1 MTCQDVQN
9 VAFGSGTN
17 QYKVIFSKPCPVNDL
32 IIKYTL
38 KIKTKNVILVEDLIA
53 FIEHLPSDY
62 HEIYADKFAHKFGGK
77 QVLKGFHHGV
87 YISTKR

>member
-1 MTCQDVQN
+1 M
-9 VAFGSGTN
+9 N
-17 QYKVIFSKPCPVNDL
+17 QYKVFFQKPCHVNNLAID
-32 IIKYTL
+32 YTL
-38 KIKTKNVILVEDLIA
+38 KIKTKNVVLVEDLLK
-53 FIEHLPSDY
+53 FIEHLSSDY